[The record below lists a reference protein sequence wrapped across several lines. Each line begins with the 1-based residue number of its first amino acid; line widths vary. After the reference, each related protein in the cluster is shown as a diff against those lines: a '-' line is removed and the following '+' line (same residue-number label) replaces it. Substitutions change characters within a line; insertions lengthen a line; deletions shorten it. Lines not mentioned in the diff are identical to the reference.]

1 MLLNYLIFKNYKVFL
16 VSFIVFL
23 VVGIIFSFLERTYS
37 IYTSEIKI
45 FKESF
50 YTESRNLLPYLY
62 NQNVDEQNNFSI
74 IADIISRDLIEGFI
88 KKYNYNFKIISKEP
102 KQLKIYD
109 IRINKPLE
117 VGKIYKVKTNTP
129 GEIEITSDKDGF
141 VNILAI
147 EYYEAYNNF
156 LRTMN
161 IKMLEIGEIIGDKSQ
176 NNVLSVASTEPRV
189 ILITLSSYEPF
200 INELGRK
207 FKNYLIEYNLKKKI
221 EKFGKGKEFISN
233 QIENYLAELDILNYK
248 IRTYQTNNNFLL
260 DGKTNPMFEEL
271 IEIRKKKD
279 QLTFEIQSLK
289 EWLNNSIDEN
299 EIVTT
304 DAFIIKSIGE
314 IITLKDTLNLIR
326 IKYGLNSPEYISVYS
341 AYNKQKEHLS
351 EKVRERIK
359 NLETQVKLLEKMLK
373 KIENEINF
381 SLEIEREALSLVSR
395 KKTIEDIITLLFQR
409 MEEIKIQE
417 AEIVPDIRILEF
429 TEKPYISVKGRNWIR
444 NILFSTLFSVFFSI
458 AFIILK
464 EYRTNAIKNAYDIAL
479 KLDIKKIYLLPKVSD
494 LGYLPFNVLK
504 EQNYRKI
511 LEGHL
516 YIESFRMLTLE
527 NELQNNTLF
536 GITSSIQGEGKSFVS
551 INLASTIAMMNKK
564 VILLDCDVRKG
575 DLTKLVIDT
584 NNLGLSDLLHND
596 FENLIHKLFDNLYI
610 ISKGLNL
617 IDPIAIFSSKRF
629 EELLLYLKK
638 EFDVVILDLPPV
650 LRIAETRIIMD
661 KADFVIFVMR
671 ADYTEIENVKSS
683 LNSIP
688 KEKLK
693 AYILNSVD
701 FSSSYGYRQK
711 YYYRM
716 T

>member
-141 VNILAI
+141 VYILAI

>member
-464 EYRTNAIKNAYDIAL
+464 EYRTNAIKNADDIAL